1 MEKFDLLYDTFVPSE
16 VWLEMPEAVRR
27 RCVNTVLTSD
37 ELFAGFE
44 CMDVFDNGHV
54 VLRIERVIAANV
66 RGLLLLDLEAR
77 LKSKVDVGVTVWLE
91 PVGDKSK
98 LRQLRGVEIK
108 S

>member
-1 MEKFDLLYDTFVPSE
+1 METFDALYDTIVPSG
-16 VWLEMPEAVRR
+16 VWLDMPEAVRR
-27 RCVNTVLTSD
+27 TSVSDVLDTD
-37 ELFAGFE
+37 EIFAGFE
-44 CMDVFDNGHV
+44 CLDVFDNGHV
-54 VLRIERVIAANV
+54 VLRTERIIPASV

-77 LKSKVDVGVTVWLE
+77 LKSEVDVGITVWLE